1 MDMPRPGVSTGLNSP
16 ILQVTI
22 KEVPVPGADPDGVLP
37 EPVIRMNDTE
47 VGIRDDFE
55 DYSLDAARGMTGV
68 YAGAVRVDMSSSFKR
83 GFGQTT
89 TWTINISIK
98 DTTPEFVDHILDR
111 AEDDGYVMSNA
122 RFK

>member
-22 KEVPVPGADPDGVLP
+22 KEVPVPTGDNKGVLP
-37 EPVIRMNDTE
+37 EPVIRMDDTE
-47 VGIRDDFE
+47 VGIKDDFE
-55 DYSLDAARGMTGV
+55 DYALDAARDMVGV
-68 YAGAVRVDMSSSFKR
+68 YSGAVRVDMSSSFRR

-111 AEDDGYVMSNA
+111 AENDGYVMSNA